1 MDLHRRGPEAYDG
14 AMEGHEFVDIEVFSE
29 DAPAILERVEIE
41 HVSISVI
48 RGTQVVAVISPAPV
62 AQKLAD
68 IQRTL
73 EEGARDDSFFLDVM
87 GTRRL
92 LGL

>member
-1 MDLHRRGPEAYDG
+1 MDPRRRGPEAYDG
-14 AMEGHEFVDIEVFSE
+14 SMEGHEFVDFEAFSE
-29 DAPAILERVEIE
+29 DTTALLERVEVE

-48 RGTQVVAVISPAPV
+48 RGSQVVAVISPAPV
-62 AQKLAD
+62 AQRLAE
-68 IQRTL
+68 IHRTL
-73 EEGARDDSFFLDVM
+73 EEGSRDDSFFLDVM